1 MVYLSAEFI
10 NELGNDVGMIGF
22 AVAGL
27 LAVQDR
33 KVDPV
38 GVFVAVFCTA
48 FGGGIIRDILFD
60 LRPFWWSSHPVW
72 IWVCLFIALFAPHML
87 RHLNSAVQQRLAVFA
102 DATGLAFFAVG
113 SCATG
118 LALGHYDI
126 VSVLVGVA
134 TGVFGGMLRDVFTG
148 KIPAV
153 VSDEQP
159 YASLAFV
166 GCWIYLLMVE
176 ILGWN
181 ADASLWICCALIIIV
196 RMLCVYGGLP
206 LRVRYVIKLSAAKRP
221 HLHMPGH
228 GRRGQKKAKN
238 SQQKAP
244 APENGGGRPSGE
256 QGRATQPSGRRARRG
271 GRP

>member
-10 NELGNDVGMIGF
+10 NELGNDIGMIGF

-87 RHLNSAVQQRLAVFA
+87 RHFNSAVQQRLAVFA

-159 YASLAFV
+159 YASLAFA
-166 GCWIYLLMVE
+166 GCWLYLLMAEVLE
-176 ILGWN
+176 WN
-181 ADASLWICCALIIIV
+181 ADASLWICCALIIVV

-206 LRVRYVIKLSAAKRP
+206 LRVRYVIRLSASKRP
-221 HLHMPGH
+221 HLHIPGR
-228 GRRGQKKAKN
+228 GRRSQKKARP
-238 SQQKAP
+238 QQQAP
-244 APENGGGRPSGE
+244 AAEKDGGRASG
-256 QGRATQPSGRRARRG
+256 GRNPAGHSAGRRARRG
-271 GRP
+271 GSL